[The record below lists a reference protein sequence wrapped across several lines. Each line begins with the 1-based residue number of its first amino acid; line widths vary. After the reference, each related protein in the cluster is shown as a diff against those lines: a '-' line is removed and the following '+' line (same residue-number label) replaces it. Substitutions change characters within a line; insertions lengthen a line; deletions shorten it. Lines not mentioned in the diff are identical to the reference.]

1 MNEDRMTPEALA
13 EIEGLAAAAT
23 EGTWVVDKMGRF
35 EDHDECRISL
45 PDDEIELCRYENAD
59 FIVASRLAVPQMA
72 AEIRRAWAENARL
85 RAELEAITKQIN
97 RVRSCKMC
105 AHHKSD
111 VFENPCA
118 VCNMIVKQNFE
129 WARPCLTN
137 TPAQGETDEPMGGGE
152 GEKDG

>member
-1 MNEDRMTPEALA
+1 MNDDRMTPEA
-13 EIEGLAAAAT
+13 I
-23 EGTWVVDKMGRF
+23 
-35 EDHDECRISL
+35 
-45 PDDEIELCRYENAD
+45 
-59 FIVASRLAVPQMA
+59 
-72 AEIRRAWAENARL
+72 AEIRKRAVRAACGKHKDDGWLFCRIDAPDLLAEVERLRTAEESLAVENARL

-129 WARPCLTN
+129 WARPCPAN
-137 TPAQGETDEPMGGGE
+137 TPAQGATDETRGGGE
-152 GEKDG
+152 G

>member
-1 MNEDRMTPEALA
+1 MNNDRMTPEALA

-72 AEIRRAWAENARL
+72 AEIRRAWALIQKVYEVADEERFTEVTDIIDAEN
-85 RAELEAITKQIN
+85 
-97 RVRSCKMC
+97 
-105 AHHKSD
+105 
-111 VFENPCA
+111 
-118 VCNMIVKQNFE
+118 
-129 WARPCLTN
+129 
-137 TPAQGETDEPMGGGE
+137 GGTHE
-152 GEKDG
+152 